1 MDLNLQETKSI
12 SYKKSFSFWAIFLAI
27 VLIATIIGAIAI
39 GSTYIEPGVVY
50 KVLINKLLNQNIF
63 NSTWNTMF
71 DNIIW
76 EIRLPRVL
84 LGGVCGAGL
93 ALCGVLMQCV
103 TKNPIAEPYILGI
116 SSGASCGAVAIIVL
130 GGMSSLGITSIT
142 GGAFIGSIVSGILVF
157 AIGTQMGRTTSTNRL
172 VLSGMAISTIFSA
185 LTNLLIYSAKNS
197 NQAKNALFWTI
208 GSLGGAKW
216 NILLIPFIALVFV
229 IIVSFIMSKSLDILL
244 LGDDSAVILGIN
256 VKLVKSVI
264 LILATL
270 LTSTLVAI
278 TGAIGFIGLVVPHV
292 CRTISGSDHKKLI
305 ILSSLVGSIFLILSD
320 VVARGIFPPIEI
332 PIGIITSLVGGPFF
346 LYLISKKNYSFGGND

>member
-1 MDLNLQETKSI
+1 MDLNINRSRNLS
-12 SYKKSFSFWAIFLAI
+12 KKRGFLFWFLGLSIFL
-27 VLIATIIGAIAI
+27 VMTIIGAIAI

-50 KVLINKLLNQNIF
+50 KVLLNKLSNGALF
-63 NSTWNTMF
+63 NTEWNTMYES
-71 DNIIW
+71 IIW
-76 EIRLPRVL
+76 EIRLPRVI
-84 LGGVCGAGL
+84 LGAICGAGL

-116 SSGASCGAVAIIVL
+116 SSGASCGAVAVIVL
-130 GGMSSLGITSIT
+130 GGISTLGITSIT
-142 GGAFIGSIVSGILVF
+142 GGAFLGSILSGVLVF
-157 AIGTQMGRTTSTNRL
+157 AIGTQMGRTTSTTRL

-197 NQAKNALFWTI
+197 NQAKSALFWTI

-216 NILLIPFIALVFV
+216 DVLLLPFVALIFV
-229 IIVSFIMSKSLDILL
+229 IIISLIMSKSLDVLL

-256 VKLVKSVI
+256 IKLVKSIII
-264 LILATL
+264 LLATL

-278 TGAIGFIGLVVPHV
+278 TGAIGFIGLVVPHI

-305 ILSSLVGSIFLILSD
+305 VLSSLFGAIFLILSD
-320 VVARGIFPPIEI
+320 VVARGLFPPIEI

-346 LYLISKKNYSFGGND
+346 LYLISAKNYSFGGNE

>member
-1 MDLNLQETKSI
+1 MDINSQETRSF
-12 SYKKSFSFWAIFLAI
+12 SYKRGFSFWTIFLTI

-63 NSTWNTMF
+63 DSTWNIMF

-84 LGGVCGAGL
+84 LGAICGAGL

-116 SSGASCGAVAIIVL
+116 SSGASCGAVAIIIL
-130 GGMSSLGITSIT
+130 GGMSSIGITSIT
-142 GGAFIGSIVSGILVF
+142 GGAFIGSIISGVLVF
-157 AIGTQMGRTTSTNRL
+157 VIGTQMGRITSTTRL

-216 NILLIPFIALVFV
+216 DILLIPFIALVFV

-292 CRTISGSDHKKLI
+292 CRTIAGSDHKKLI

-320 VVARGIFPPIEI
+320 VVARWIFPPIEI

-346 LYLISKKNYSFGGND
+346 LYLISNKNYSFGGND

>member
-1 MDLNLQETKSI
+1 MDINLQERRGISI
-12 SYKKSFSFWAIFLAI
+12 KKGFSFWTILLTI
-27 VLIATIIGAIAI
+27 VLVATIIGAIAI

-63 NSTWNTMF
+63 EPTWNIMF

-84 LGGVCGAGL
+84 LGAICGAGL
-93 ALCGVLMQCV
+93 AICGVLMQCV

-130 GGMSSLGITSIT
+130 GGVTQLGITSIT
-142 GGAFIGSIVSGILVF
+142 SGAFVGSIVSGILVF
-157 AIGTQMGRTTSTNRL
+157 AIGTQMGRTTSTTRL

-185 LTNLLIYSAKNS
+185 LTNLLIYSAKNA

-216 NILLIPFIALVFV
+216 DVLLIPFIALVIV
-229 IIVSFIMSKSLDILL
+229 IIISFIMSKSLDILL

-256 VKLVKSVI
+256 VKLVKSII

-292 CRTISGSDHKKLI
+292 CRTIAGSDHKKLI
-305 ILSSLVGSIFLILSD
+305 VLSSLIGSIFLIISD
-320 VVARGIFPPIEI
+320 IAARGIFPPIEI

>member
-1 MDLNLQETKSI
+1 MDINSQETRSL
-12 SYKKSFSFWAIFLAI
+12 SYKRGFSFWTIFLTI

-50 KVLINKLLNQNIF
+50 KVLIGA
-63 NSTWNTMF
+63 
-71 DNIIW
+71 
-76 EIRLPRVL
+76 IR
-84 LGGVCGAGL
+84 GAGL

-142 GGAFIGSIVSGILVF
+142 GGAFIGSIVSGVLVF
-157 AIGTQMGRTTSTNRL
+157 AIGTQMGRITSTTRL

-216 NILLIPFIALVFV
+216 EVLLIPFIALVIV

-292 CRTISGSDHKKLI
+292 CRTIAGSDHKKLI

-320 VVARGIFPPIEI
+320 VVARWIFPPIEI

-346 LYLISKKNYSFGGND
+346 LYLISNKNYSFGGND

>member
-1 MDLNLQETKSI
+1 
-12 SYKKSFSFWAIFLAI
+12 
-27 VLIATIIGAIAI
+27 
-39 GSTYIEPGVVY
+39 
-50 KVLINKLLNQNIF
+50 
-63 NSTWNTMF
+63 
-71 DNIIW
+71 
-76 EIRLPRVL
+76 
-84 LGGVCGAGL
+84 
-93 ALCGVLMQCV
+93 MQCV

-142 GGAFIGSIVSGILVF
+142 GGAFIGSIVSGVLVF
-157 AIGTQMGRTTSTNRL
+157 AIGTQMGRITSTTRL

-216 NILLIPFIALVFV
+216 EVLLIPFIALVIV
-229 IIVSFIMSKSLDILL
+229 TIVSFIMSKSLDILL

-292 CRTISGSDHKKLI
+292 CRTIAGSDHKKLI

-320 VVARGIFPPIEI
+320 VVARWIFPPIEI

-346 LYLISKKNYSFGGND
+346 LYLISNKNYSFGGND